1 MAFPRSLDYNLKLAQ
16 MAPTPKRGQE
26 IILTLVAAAGMVGL
40 AVFLSSQLPASEPQP
55 TPQISP
61 STNAVSSA
69 KRIGILPGH
78 WQYDGGATCDRI
90 IFEADLTLQIAEK
103 MVPLLEEQGYTVNLL
118 PEKGEDLR
126 GYQADVFLALHIDSC
141 GYGLSGFKVAHS
153 DESFIPE
160 IEDRLV
166 ECIYAE
172 YEKATGLPRHETTI
186 SHNMLK
192 YYALHEEQGGIAPNT
207 PGAIIE
213 LGFMDGDFDLL
224 QNQQDVVA
232 QGLVNGLLC
241 FLQARA

>member
-1 MAFPRSLDYNLKLAQ
+1 MTPA
-16 MAPTPKRGQE
+16 PKRGQE
-26 IILTLVAAAGMVGL
+26 IILTLVAGVVMVSL
-40 AVFLSSQLPASEPQP
+40 AVFLAGQAPAFSPESTPEPSP
-55 TPQISP
+55 TPTI
-61 STNAVSSA
+61 TSSG

-90 IFEADLTLQIAEK
+90 IFEANLTHQIAEK
-103 MVPLLEEQGYTVNLL
+103 MAPLLEEQGYTVHLL

-141 GYGLSGFKVAHS
+141 GYGYSGFKVAHS

-166 ECIYAE
+166 ACLYSE
-172 YEKATGLPRHETTI
+172 YEKATALPRHDTTI

-192 YYALHEEQGGIAPNT
+192 YYAFHQEQGGIAADT

-213 LGFMDGDFDLL
+213 MGFMDGDFDLL

-232 QGLVNGLLC
+232 QGLVDGLLC
-241 FLQARA
+241 FLQDPA